1 MNTDD
6 IMLTEEVIE
15 VAEEAVNVGN
25 GKSFKVAAGV
35 GLAGLGG
42 YAIYKF
48 IVKPL
53 LAKRK
58 AKKEQRLAD
67 ESVDDFYDDD
77 DEAYFEEN

>member
-6 IMLTEEVIE
+6 IMVNEEVIE
-15 VAEEAVNVGN
+15 VAEEVVNVGN
-25 GKSFKVAAGV
+25 GKGFKVAAGV

-42 YAIYKF
+42 FAIYRF
-48 IVKPL
+48 VVKPL

-67 ESVDDFYDDD
+67 ESVNDFYEDDN
-77 DEAYFEEN
+77 EEYFEEN